1 MFLFFLVFVV
11 VVFVVVV
18 VVFYAEG
25 GGSRLLLER
34 ILENIE
40 LLKFGNFKTT
50 SILLDLLF
58 SLERGEEVDFY

>member
-1 MFLFFLVFVV
+1 MAVGLVLYNSPDFPCFWFFLVFVV

-34 ILENIE
+34 VLENIE
-40 LLKFGNFKTT
+40 LLKFQNNEYTT
-50 SILLDLLF
+50 
-58 SLERGEEVDFY
+58 